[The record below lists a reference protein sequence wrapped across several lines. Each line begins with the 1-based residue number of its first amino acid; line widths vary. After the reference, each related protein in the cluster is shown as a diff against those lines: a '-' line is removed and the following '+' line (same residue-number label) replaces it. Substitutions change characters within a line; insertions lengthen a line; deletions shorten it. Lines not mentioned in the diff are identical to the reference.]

1 MLRTAE
7 LTPRRNSGAA
17 CAAEHAPPLSW
28 DFHTLTG
35 RTLDRWPETRHKR
48 GVPEQ
53 HASERTELS
62 LSDETVGLSRA
73 VRRSARLALISAWT
87 SWVVLQARLRGM
99 GPEGSHVPALQ
110 RWARGARRI
119 LGVDYEL
126 VHGRPPTER
135 RARLVVANHRTP
147 LDIIP
152 LTTLFGGHFL
162 ANHKTRR
169 APVIGGAAELVG
181 TIFVDREDKRSGAHA
196 IRQMR
201 RLLDEQ
207 RTVIVF
213 PEGTTHG
220 GDEVRPF
227 QRGAFLAAKGLDVE
241 VVPVGLAYPP
251 GTEFVDPS
259 LGQHAR
265 RFLSRPRTPTW
276 VSIGEPMPG
285 DAVVR
290 DEEAVRAKVQALVE
304 LSRRAA
310 AAGRP

>member
-1 MLRTAE
+1 M
-7 LTPRRNSGAA
+7 
-17 CAAEHAPPLSW
+17 
-28 DFHTLTG
+28 
-35 RTLDRWPETRHKR
+35 
-48 GVPEQ
+48 PEQ
-53 HASERTELS
+53 RASERTELA
-62 LSDETVGLSRA
+62 LPDETTGLARA
-73 VRRSARLALISAWT
+73 VRRTTRLALISAWT
-87 SWVVLQARLRGM
+87 SWVVLQARLRGV
-99 GPEGSHVPALQ
+99 GPEGTHARALQ
-110 RWARGARRI
+110 LWARGARRI
-119 LGVDYEL
+119 LGVDYRL
-126 VHGRPPTER
+126 VHGAPPSER

-152 LTTLFGGHFL
+152 LISLFGGHFL

-181 TIFVDREDKRSGAHA
+181 TIFVDREDRRSGASA

-201 RLLDEQ
+201 RLLEEQ

-227 QRGAFLAAKGLDVE
+227 QRGAFLAARGLDVE

-265 RFLSRPRTPTW
+265 RFLSRTRTPTW
-276 VSIGEPMPG
+276 VSIGAPMRG

-290 DEEAVRAKVQALVE
+290 DEEAVRVKVQELVD

-310 AAGRP
+310 APEPR

>member
-1 MLRTAE
+1 L
-7 LTPRRNSGAA
+7 LTQSARILPASLDPSPDSRQKSG
-17 CAAEHAPPLSW
+17 
-28 DFHTLTG
+28 
-35 RTLDRWPETRHKR
+35 
-48 GVPEQ
+48 V
-53 HASERTELS
+53 SERTELA
-62 LSDETVGLSRA
+62 LPDETTGLPRA
-73 VRRSARLALISAWT
+73 LRRTLRLALISSWT
-87 SWVVLQARLRGM
+87 TIVVLQARLRGL
-99 GPEGSHVPALQ
+99 PAEGSHVRSLQ
-110 RWARGARRI
+110 HWAHGARRI
-119 LGVDYEL
+119 LGVDYQV
-126 VHGRPPTER
+126 VHGAPPGER

-162 ANHKTRR
+162 ANHKTRG

-181 TIFVDREDKRSGAHA
+181 TIFVDREDKRSGANA

-201 RLLDEQ
+201 RLLEEQ

-241 VVPVGLAYPP
+241 VVPVGLAYPE

-276 VSIGEPMPG
+276 ISIGDPLPG
-285 DAVVR
+285 DSVVR
-290 DEEAVRAKVQALVE
+290 DEEAVRARVQELVN
-304 LSRRAA
+304 LSRRSAKSGA
-310 AAGRP
+310 P

>member
-1 MLRTAE
+1 V
-7 LTPRRNSGAA
+7 
-17 CAAEHAPPLSW
+17 APLPW
-28 DFHTLTG
+28 DFHTLIA
-35 RTLDRWPETRHKR
+35 RTLDPRLETRHKP

-53 HASERTELS
+53 HVSERSALV
-62 LSDETVGLSRA
+62 LPDETAGLSRV
-73 VRRSARLALISAWT
+73 VRRTARLALISAWT
-87 SWVVLQARLRGM
+87 SWVVLQARLRGV
-99 GPEGSHVPALQ
+99 GPEGTHVPALQ
-110 RWARGARRI
+110 RWALGARRI
-119 LGVDYEL
+119 LGVDYRL
-126 VHGRPPTER
+126 VEGEVPTER

-152 LTTLFGGHFL
+152 LSTLFGGHFL
-162 ANHKTRR
+162 ANHKTRH
-169 APVIGGAAELVG
+169 APVIGGAAALVG
-181 TIFVDREDKRSGAHA
+181 TILVDREDKRSGANA

-201 RLLDEQ
+201 RLLEQQ

-265 RFLSRPRTPTW
+265 RFLSRPRTAIW
-276 VSIGEPMPG
+276 VSIGTPLPA

-290 DEEAVRAKVQALVE
+290 DEEAVRAKVQELVHR
-304 LSRRAA
+304 SRRAA
-310 AAGRP
+310 AREGG